1 MILSSDV
8 QDLERRDFDRGLG
21 AFGHIGV
28 SFAEFVKAGIH
39 GHRLVTCDPELPIPG
54 LRVGPDVLVAGRP
67 VWQPSLD
74 FGGNGELVFGGQVD
88 SVYAGS
94 LGIWTADVYQAATH
108 EGDTVVDTV
117 VLQLQLDLVESAG
130 RAMVPVYVCLLYTS
144 PSPRD
149 VEESRMPSSA

>member
-1 MILSSDV
+1 
-8 QDLERRDFDRGLG
+8 
-21 AFGHIGV
+21 
-28 SFAEFVKAGIH
+28 
-39 GHRLVTCDPELPIPG
+39 
-54 LRVGPDVLVAGRP
+54 VAGRP

-130 RAMVPVYVCLLYTS
+130 RAMVPVYVAAQGLQHRCGQA
-144 PSPRD
+144 
-149 VEESRMPSSA
+149 SSDLGGFGEQV